1 VKRRLPILALLG
13 AWICANG
20 ALLDAVQVFAWA
32 RMFSQYARTM
42 DAGAALSRT
51 FDPSRPCNLCRTVSR
66 ARDHAKTQ
74 LPAAVENSGEKL
86 ILAFHQ
92 PRPVFFLKDPAEWEH
107 DSPACVQDRSGP
119 RSSSPPAELI
129 RVRRARHSPRVP
141 LRRRFPVA

>member
-1 VKRRLPILALLG
+1 MKRRLPILALLG

-32 RMFSQYARTM
+32 RMFSQYAGTM

-66 ARDHAKTQ
+66 ARDQAKTQ
-74 LPAAVENSGEKL
+74 LPAAVESSGEKL

-92 PRPVFFLKDPAEWEH
+92 PRPVLFLKDPAEWEH
-107 DSPACVQDRSGP
+107 DSPACGP
-119 RSSSPPAELI
+119 FRTDPVPVPP
-129 RVRRARHSPRVP
+129 PRQ
-141 LRRRFPVA
+141 LS